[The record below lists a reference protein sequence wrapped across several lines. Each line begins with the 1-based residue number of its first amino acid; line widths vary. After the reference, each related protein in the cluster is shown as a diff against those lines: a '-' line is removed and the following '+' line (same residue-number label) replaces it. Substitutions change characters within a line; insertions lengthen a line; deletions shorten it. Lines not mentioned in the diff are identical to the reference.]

1 MSFFH
6 TEIITLFAL
15 ASRGTIHN
23 GNLIVLTFEIVIFT
37 KNNIFIY
44 IFFQR
49 IYSHNSQV
57 HNLDKPSDAPYN
69 LSQAF

>member
-44 IFFQR
+44 IFFQH

-57 HNLDKPSDAPYN
+57 YILDKPSDAPYN